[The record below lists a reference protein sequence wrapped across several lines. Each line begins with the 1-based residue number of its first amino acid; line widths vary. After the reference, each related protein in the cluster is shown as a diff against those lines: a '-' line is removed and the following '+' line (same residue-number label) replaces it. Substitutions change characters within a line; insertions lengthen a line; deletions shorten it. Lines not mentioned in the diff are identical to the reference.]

1 MRQTAT
7 RASSRVVMASSD
19 SDDAWLD
26 DVAPA
31 PRRASASASRE
42 ATTTGERTVATTTND
57 DDARRDD
64 ATARD
69 DATTTTTRGP
79 FGVATPTMGERA
91 TTPTR
96 REEAAFA
103 TTPTT
108 PRTRE
113 DAPTG
118 FVEVANG
125 DLGALFGGCEGDDDW
140 LTPTGGGGEV
150 GASASASAR
159 SEASAGA
166 VRAAATATAA
176 VTYATN
182 APFASP
188 AASRD
193 DGMGFFDDLD
203 AAEETVSAPAV
214 IPFEAR
220 ASGAAEAP
228 ARETYAASE
237 NVAEANEIASVA
249 AEARAPVI
257 EATSFAPT
265 DSAPDRAFYEETH
278 APAAEYPQAE
288 FVGERETSDDFG
300 MGMTSHA
307 HATAYEQHAP
317 EQYAR
322 QGFSQPLASASH
334 EDQPNRAL
342 ELREPPRSAYADYG
356 ENDVTADLSAPP
368 IVPAYSSENLHSRVS
383 SSNSVSDMQAPPQ
396 TPPKPTFMVP
406 TPIEDSP
413 MAYVHAV
420 PHALASA
427 SPVPFTPPPRASAGY
442 DTYEPARVAQ
452 PEYPPVPAPSANHG
466 GYAPSYEAHSTQ
478 QLEYAAYSE
487 TETLK
492 PANYDD
498 TDRSPHGRPQHV
510 AMSFGFGGSLIL
522 SGPGYPGGRISHGT
536 SIPPCSLRVHSVGSM
551 LKDGN
556 TLGMSYVRSME
567 AFDGPLGNRRQ
578 ADVTKMMDSALS
590 SGGERQQSEVT
601 LYRVLQTMLRH
612 KGEISTPGDLLGENR
627 KGAVAELASVLAGD
641 AQAASDGGWVS
652 ANVAAS
658 PLNPSG
664 EGDAQQIVQIENL
677 LIAGRRGEALQA
689 AVAAKLWP
697 HALLLASH
705 MGGRHY
711 HETVSIMAK
720 SVCRVGSPLH
730 TLEVVMAGIPQ
741 ELTTSGVEAAPNVH
755 GMQVPEVSQIREL
768 LPRWREH
775 IAILCSNPAKGSD
788 FVLKALG
795 DELWCQNDITAAHVA
810 YALSKQRPTPYSF
823 NSRLCLIGADHR
835 KFPRTYVTPR
845 AVHLTEIFEL
855 AVLGSNPQAQLP
867 SLLPYKLLYAGA
879 LAEVGKLK
887 PALAYVES
895 VLKSVRSL
903 DRNSP
908 EVNGA
913 LVGMLAAQ
921 MEDRL
926 HNSLRGKTGRLA
938 DAAAGAAKVL
948 VSGVKGLLD
957 RSVSSLFGD
966 GGEFQASPLGP
977 PHEPRPHTPPD
988 AYQQQ
993 PVQMHHT
1000 LSSAHSQAAP
1010 VVQPPPA
1017 HVARH
1022 ERTPSGNLL
1031 RSMSSLFGGVAP
1043 KPQPAN
1049 EPTMSQENVFYYDD
1063 ERKMWL
1069 ERGRAPPKE
1078 APPVGAPPLRSEQS
1092 AASEIAGPPP
1102 VMAPSTHAKQQG
1114 GVHTR
1119 YVSTFSTTSTPTVA
1133 PQGFVPVAP
1142 NAGACAQA
1150 PAQFFMPS
1158 AVAPAHSAHSRNESS
1173 ESQSSA
1179 SYAAHERT
1187 ASQDGFYGY
1196 EALAS
1201 ESSHPPPAGAI
1212 PRPPTIDPALLAP
1225 SFATSAPLPVIHH
1238 TSASAA
1244 PSVDVVA
1251 DDFTD
1256 LRLQ

>member
-1 MRQTAT
+1 M
-7 RASSRVVMASSD
+7 D
-19 SDDAWLD
+19 
-26 DVAPA
+26 
-31 PRRASASASRE
+31 
-42 ATTTGERTVATTTND
+42 
-57 DDARRDD
+57 
-64 ATARD
+64 
-69 DATTTTTRGP
+69 
-79 FGVATPTMGERA
+79 
-91 TTPTR
+91 
-96 REEAAFA
+96 
-103 TTPTT
+103 
-108 PRTRE
+108 
-113 DAPTG
+113 
-118 FVEVANG
+118 
-125 DLGALFGGCEGDDDW
+125 
-140 LTPTGGGGEV
+140 
-150 GASASASAR
+150 
-159 SEASAGA
+159 
-166 VRAAATATAA
+166 
-176 VTYATN
+176 
-182 APFASP
+182 
-188 AASRD
+188 
-193 DGMGFFDDLD
+193 FFDDLD
-203 AAEETVSAPAV
+203 AAEETASAPAA
-214 IPFEAR
+214 IPFEAP
-220 ASGAAEAP
+220 ASAAAEAP
-228 ARETYAASE
+228 ARETYAPRESVVE
-237 NVAEANEIASVA
+237 TNEIASVA
-249 AEARAPVI
+249 DEARAPVV
-257 EATSFAPT
+257 ESMSFAPT

-278 APAAEYPQAE
+278 APAVEYPQAE
-288 FVGERETSDDFG
+288 FVGARETSDDFG
-300 MGMTSHA
+300 MTSHA
-307 HATAYEQHAP
+307 HAAAYEQRAP
-317 EQYAR
+317 EQYVQ

-334 EDQPNRAL
+334 EDQRSRAL
-342 ELREPPRSAYADYG
+342 ELREPPRAAYADYQ

-368 IVPAYSSENLHSRVS
+368 IVPAYSSENLDSRVS

-406 TPIEDSP
+406 TPIEESP

-427 SPVPFTPPPRASAGY
+427 SPVPFTPPPRVSAGY
-442 DTYEPARVAQ
+442 SAYEPARVAQ
-452 PEYPPVPAPSANHG
+452 PEYPLVPAPSASHG
-466 GYAPSYEAHSTQ
+466 GYAPSYEAHSAQ

-498 TDRSPHGRPQHV
+498 ADRSPHGRPQHV

-556 TLGMSYVRSME
+556 TLGVSYVRSME

-578 ADVTKMMDSALS
+578 ADVTKMMDSVLS

-612 KGEISTPGDLLGENR
+612 KGEIATSGDLLGENR
-627 KGAVAELASVLAGD
+627 TGAVAELASVLAGD

-652 ANVAAS
+652 ANVATS

-711 HETVSIMAK
+711 HDTVSIMAK

-755 GMQVPEVSQIREL
+755 GMHVPEVSQIREL

-795 DELWCQNDITAAHVA
+795 DELWCQNDIAAAHVA

-823 NSRLCLIGADHR
+823 NSRLCLISADHR

-977 PHEPRPHTPPD
+977 PHEPRPHTPPHT
-988 AYQQQ
+988 YQQQ
-993 PVQMHHT
+993 PVQMHQT
-1000 LSSAHSQAAP
+1000 LSPAHLQASPA
-1010 VVQPPPA
+1010 VQPPPA
-1017 HVARH
+1017 HATH

-1043 KPQPAN
+1043 KPQPAS
-1049 EPTMSQENVFYYDD
+1049 ESTMSQENVFYYDD

-1078 APPVGAPPLRSEQS
+1078 APAVGAPPLRSEQS

-1102 VMAPSTHAKQQG
+1102 VTAPSTHAKQQGG

-1119 YVSTFSTTSTPTVA
+1119 YVSTFSTTSTPTAVA

-1142 NAGACAQA
+1142 NAGAVAQA

-1158 AVAPAHSAHSRNESS
+1158 AVAPSHSAHSRNESS

-1179 SYAAHERT
+1179 SYAAHERS

-1196 EALAS
+1196 EASAS
-1201 ESSHPPPAGAI
+1201 ESASHPLPAGAI